1 MRGGKPQR
9 SCSGFISLFI
19 FALQNPSRMP
29 GLGIIGFAKGQ
40 AKLVFLKKQLP
51 KGVAI

>member
-29 GLGIIGFAKGQ
+29 GWES
-40 AKLVFLKKQLP
+40 LVLP
-51 KGVAI
+51 RVKPSLFS